1 MLIIY
6 TYSAHKRPLIDIT
19 FKLITLKTMIFLFYF
34 EQHKAIWT
42 EAILATIFFSAKLK
56 FYDDEIEFWIYF
68 RHVNFANL
76 TSTKQALYVILWLKH
91 QIEELLQTIF
101 HIYV

>member
-56 FYDDEIEFWIYF
+56 FYDDEIEFGTI
-68 RHVNFANL
+68 
-76 TSTKQALYVILWLKH
+76 SIIL
-91 QIEELLQTIF
+91 EERRCRKTPF
-101 HIYV
+101 